1 MKFYIGSENA
11 SGMEFNNK
19 EEFLKEI
26 SLMIDDCEANGGTQ
40 FDIMVEVDASC
51 YYQENN

>member
-1 MKFYIGSENA
+1 MKFYIGVENA

-26 SLMIDDCEANGGTQ
+26 SQRPAPTIK
-40 FDIMVEVDASC
+40 
-51 YYQENN
+51 

>member
-1 MKFYIGSENA
+1 MKFYIGVENA
-11 SGMEFNNK
+11 SGMSFNNK

-26 SLMIDDCEANGGTQ
+26 SLMIEANGGTQ
-40 FDIMVEVDASC
+40 FDITVEADASC